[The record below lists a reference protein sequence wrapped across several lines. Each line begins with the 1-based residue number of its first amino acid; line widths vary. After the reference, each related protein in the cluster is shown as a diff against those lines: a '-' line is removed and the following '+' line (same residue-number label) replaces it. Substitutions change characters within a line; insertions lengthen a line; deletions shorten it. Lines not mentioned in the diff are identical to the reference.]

1 MTKLK
6 PIFRQVGAHNYS
18 KLGLRRRKK
27 QKYRRP
33 GGGDNK
39 IRLNRAGRVRK
50 VKIGFRNENSQRGLI
65 QGKKPI
71 MIYNINDLKKI
82 EKSFIGIIGKIGNKN
97 KKIIAEKII
106 KDKIS
111 LYKFNAEKFLSD
123 LENKIKNAKENKK
136 KNIEEKKSKYEKAK
150 EKEKKD
156 EDESKK
162 ESEEKKL
169 EDKIEEKENKEKPL
183 SEDEL
188 KVKEAKIKEK

>member
-6 PIFRQVGAHNYS
+6 PVFRQVGAHNYS

-33 GGGDNK
+33 AGGDNK

-65 QGKKPI
+65 QGKKPV
-71 MIYNINDLKKI
+71 MIYNAEDLKKI
-82 EKSFIGIIGKIGNKN
+82 GKDFIGIIGKIGNKN
-97 KKIIAEKII
+97 KKIIAEQII
-106 KDKIS
+106 KDKINV
-111 LYKFNAEKFLSD
+111 YKFNAEKFLSD
-123 LENKIKNAKENKK
+123 LENKIKESKEK
-136 KNIEEKKSKYEKAK
+136 KNKRIEDKESRNKKAK
-150 EKEKKD
+150 EKKDKK
-156 EDESKK
+156 EEKK

-169 EDKIEEKENKEKPL
+169 EDKIEDKEKPL
-183 SEDEL
+183 SDDEL